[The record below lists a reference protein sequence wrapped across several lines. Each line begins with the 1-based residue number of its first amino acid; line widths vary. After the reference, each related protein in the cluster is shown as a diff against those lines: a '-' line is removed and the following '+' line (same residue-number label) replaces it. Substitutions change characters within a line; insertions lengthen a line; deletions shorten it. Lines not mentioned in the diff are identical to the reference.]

1 MARLGSAFMLGG
13 LATTSTLLLVRSV
26 ITQEL
31 GLEAAGYF
39 AATWG
44 ITMTYVGFLLSAMG
58 ADYYPRL
65 TEVIHDRQAANAL
78 MND

>member
-1 MARLGSAFMLGG
+1 MARLGSAYMLGG

-39 AATWG
+39 AAAWG
-44 ITMTYVGFLLSAMG
+44 R
-58 ADYYPRL
+58 P
-65 TEVIHDRQAANAL
+65 
-78 MND
+78 